1 MDALVRPDFLALVA
15 HIVGT
20 ALFAGVFAFLHRES
34 NHTYFGYWSLAWGL
48 LSAAQA
54 CNLAST
60 LTGRAVFLFPY
71 AVLELAFVAS
81 LLFAGASVSGS
92 FNLRLTSVALA
103 VPVLLAGGFALGMLN
118 DLSGF
123 YGLHSLVLTIAY
135 GWNFLSFRRA
145 WKPAGGMGRK
155 LFAGALF
162 LASLLYSHYALIY
175 GATHLAATASLP
187 SYLRYHDLYDLMLE
201 TVLAFAAM
209 MMWMEEQHR
218 QLQAANAELA
228 DSRQEIARRAR
239 TDSLT
244 GLLNRD
250 ALNETCEAGE
260 PLAGVVVFLDVD
272 NFKQINDSRGHL
284 TGDEV
289 LANLGSLIRA
299 SVRKEDETWR
309 WGGDEFVI
317 LFHDQ
322 TREAVEER
330 IRQLVQRLEHFRLRG
345 KGVLPV
351 RLSWGTAE
359 LEHRSLRQAIEE
371 ADHQMYLRK
380 HDKIPPAK
388 QLFG

>member
-1 MDALVRPDFLALVA
+1 MDTLARPDFLALVA
-15 HIVGT
+15 HLVGA

-54 CNLAST
+54 CNLASA
-60 LTGRAVFLFPY
+60 LTGRAMFLLPY

-92 FNLRLTSVALA
+92 FNLRLTSVALL
-103 VPVLLAGGFALGMLN
+103 VPILLAGGFALGMLD

-123 YGLHSLVLTIAY
+123 YSLHSLVLTIAY

-145 WKPAGGMGRK
+145 WKPATGVGHK
-155 LFAGALF
+155 LFGGALL

-175 GATHLAATASLP
+175 GSTRLAANSLP
-187 SYLRYHDLYDLMLE
+187 SYLRFHDLYDLMLE

-218 QLQAANAELA
+218 QLKAANAELA

-244 GLLNRD
+244 GLLNRA

-260 PLAGVVVFLDVD
+260 ALAGVVAVLDVD

-322 TREAVEER
+322 TRDAVEER
-330 IRQLVQRLEHFRLRG
+330 MRQLGQRLEHFRLRG
-345 KGVLPV
+345 NGVLPV

-359 LEHRSLRQAIEE
+359 LKDRSLRQAIAE

-380 HDKIPPAK
+380 HDKIPPVQ